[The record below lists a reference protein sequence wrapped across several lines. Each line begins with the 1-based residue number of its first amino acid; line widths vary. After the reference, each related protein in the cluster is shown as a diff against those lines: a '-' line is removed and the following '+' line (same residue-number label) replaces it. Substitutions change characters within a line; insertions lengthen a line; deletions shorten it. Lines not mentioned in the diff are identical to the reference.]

1 MISAPPP
8 PAPTPVPPPAATAT
22 ATATATVIATPSAQI
37 SFWADRTDINQGEC
51 ARISWRAVNVRAVWV
66 YPQGQPYQNYP
77 QNGEGSQVVCPQ
89 TTTTYE
95 MRVQQLDGSIVIQQI
110 TIQVRGIITPTATAV
125 PPTATA
131 VPPTATAVPPTAT
144 PSRRRRRRSRRRRC
158 RRPPCRPRRR
168 APSNP
173 LADTSWVVS
182 RFEGFGVPMGDPLP
196 NITFTAG
203 GQAQIF
209 GGCNNYNG
217 SYTVNGNQIAIVI
230 GAGTSMMCDED
241 IMAQEQNYISLLSR
255 ASRFELPGSEL
266 ILRDGGGAE
275 LLRFATR

>member
-1 MISAPPP
+1 M
-8 PAPTPVPPPAATAT
+8 
-22 ATATATVIATPSAQI
+22 
-37 SFWADRTDINQGEC
+37 
-51 ARISWRAVNVRAVWV
+51 NVRAVWV

-110 TIQVRGIITPTATAV
+110 TIQVRGVSTPTATRV

-131 VPPTATAVPPTAT
+131 VPPTATKVPPTPVPPTAVPPTAT
-144 PSRRRRRRSRRRRC
+144 PE
-158 RRPPCRPRRR
+158 PPG
-168 APSNP
+168 NP

-196 NITFTAG
+196 NVVFTAG
-203 GQAQIF
+203 MQAQIF

-230 GAGTSMMCDED
+230 GAGTSMMCDEM
-241 IMAQEQNYISLLSR
+241 IVEQEQTYINLLSR
-255 ASRFELPGSEL
+255 AARFELPGSEL
-266 ILRDGGGAE
+266 ILRDAGGAE
-275 LLRFATR
+275 LLRFVTR